1 MGRFLWM
8 SCCQTSLFILVGGP
22 CFSQMSLIIT
32 VSGRVVK
39 NLPANIGDARN
50 ACSIPVSRRSPG
62 VGNGNPFQYSC
73 LENAMDR
80 GAWQAIVVGVTKS
93 QTRLSTHAHSF
104 LDISFF
110 LSFLPSFEFGL
121 NPSMCDVYLH
131 MANSKCGILKYR
143 IMFLLLFSYWYWW
156 LITLESLWVT
166 CGSFLAILSDI
177 STHFT
182 RVINYMIL
190 C

>member
-80 GAWQAIVVGVTKS
+80 GAWQATVHGVAKI
-93 QTRLSTHAHSF
+93 RH
-104 LDISFF
+104 
-110 LSFLPSFEFGL
+110 E
-121 NPSMCDVYLH
+121 
-131 MANSKCGILKYR
+131 
-143 IMFLLLFSYWYWW
+143 
-156 LITLESLWVT
+156 
-166 CGSFLAILSDI
+166 
-177 STHFT
+177 
-182 RVINYMIL
+182 
-190 C
+190 